1 MIAEVNNMTST
12 ITISTKEYNQLRYDS
27 ETANIFYE
35 ENKIL
40 KKEFYK
46 QHERVMKVEEYKR
59 EIEQILANSKMN
71 CSSMIEQIQK
81 VTA

>member
-1 MIAEVNNMTST
+1 MTST